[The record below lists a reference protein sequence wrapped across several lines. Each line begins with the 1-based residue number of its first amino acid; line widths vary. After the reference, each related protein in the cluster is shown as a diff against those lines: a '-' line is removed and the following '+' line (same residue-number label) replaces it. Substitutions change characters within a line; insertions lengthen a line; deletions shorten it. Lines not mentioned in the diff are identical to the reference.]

1 MPPKN
6 KFTREQVIAAAVE
19 LTRKGGIEAVT
30 ARGLA
35 AALGTSAKPIFGLFD
50 NMEAV
55 QRAVLEAA
63 YALFQQ
69 HQAAAMAQGE
79 YPPYKASG
87 MAYIQFAE
95 EEPQLFRLLYM
106 RDRSGETV
114 AADESV
120 EPLIALIR
128 RNTGL
133 SDARARMLHLEL
145 WIFVHGIASMI
156 VTGYLPCDWPV
167 ISAAVTDAYEGI
179 RLRLTQQQK
188 EESADEC
195 H

>member
-6 KFTREQVIAAAVE
+6 KFTREQVIAAAVA

-35 AALGTSAKPIFGLFD
+35 AELGTSAKPIFGLFD

-69 HQAAAMAQGE
+69 HQADAMAQGA

-133 SDARARMLHLEL
+133 SDARARMLHLET